1 VILAAVTEAR
11 RAGARLEPACQLI
24 GIAARTIQRW
34 KRHPEGDDRRCGPRH
49 RPGNALSVG
58 EQTQVLA
65 LMTSAEY
72 RHLSPK
78 QLVPALADDGQ
89 YVASESTMYRLR
101 RRIGLTV
108 PRPPVLRTDVTRAGT
123 VHHAVRPNQVWS
135 WDITYLPTVTR
146 GRFLRLYLVMDVWSR
161 RIVGWEVHD
170 DERAEQAAALIHRIC
185 ADSGV
190 DPHGLVLHSDNGKPM
205 RGNTMIATLQ
215 WLGIVPSFSRPHVC
229 NDNPYSEALFR
240 TLKHTP
246 AYPRLPFASRDAARQ
261 WVTRFVA
268 WYNTEHRHSAIRYV
282 TPDQR
287 HAGAD
292 VAILARR
299 RVVYERARRR
309 TPGRWSSTIRN
320 WTPVA
325 TVVLNPEP
333 SATSVDAAS

>member
-1 VILAAVTEAR
+1 M
-11 RAGARLEPACQLI
+11 
-24 GIAARTIQRW
+24 
-34 KRHPEGDDRRCGPRH
+34 
-49 RPGNALSVG
+49 
-58 EQTQVLA
+58 LA

-78 QLVPALADDGQ
+78 QLVPRLADEGR
-89 YVASESTMYRLR
+89 YLASESTMYRLDAASDWAPAPADASHGR
-101 RRIGLTV
+101 
-108 PRPPVLRTDVTRAGT
+108 DAGRT
-123 VHHAVRPNQVWS
+123 VHRAVRPNQVWS
-135 WDITYLPTVTR
+135 WDITYLPTVIR

-170 DERAEQAAALIHRIC
+170 DELAERAATLIQRIC

-261 WVTRFVA
+261 WVARFVA
-268 WYNTEHRHSAIRYV
+268 GT
-282 TPDQR
+282 TPSIGTARFGMSRQTNDTPAPMSPSWR
-287 HAGAD
+287 VVARSTNAPGAD
-292 VAILARR
+292 PGALVRQDSKLGTRR
-299 RVVYERARRR
+299 RL
-309 TPGRWSSTIRN
+309 WSSTRS
-320 WTPVA
+320 PRRKDSMRH
-325 TVVLNPEP
+325 PR
-333 SATSVDAAS
+333 